1 MRITRGAG
9 EAIHPSIDKDADRRM
24 DENAIEEWEKV
35 GSEEAWESVA
45 RSVWDSKRQVHKEFF
60 EWERERESK
69 RDSDTYT
76 VCARKRE
83 RKRERG
89 WAEDPDYS
97 ASTRFA
103 IDILFLSPLII
114 LCRSN
119 RADLFLFVREA
130 ASSKGRGRRR
140 ETSIAWNKREVDR
153 EGALLYRDCHTPPL
167 PLSPTN

>member
-1 MRITRGAG
+1 MRITRSAG

-24 DENAIEEWEKV
+24 GENAIEEREKV

-60 EWERERESK
+60 EWEREREIQIHRHAQEK
-69 RDSDTYT
+69 
-76 VCARKRE
+76 E
-83 RKRERG
+83 RR
-89 WAEDPDYS
+89 WTEDPDYS

-130 ASSKGRGRRR
+130 SSKRRGRRR

-153 EGALLYRDCHTPPL
+153 EGALLYRDCHTPPP